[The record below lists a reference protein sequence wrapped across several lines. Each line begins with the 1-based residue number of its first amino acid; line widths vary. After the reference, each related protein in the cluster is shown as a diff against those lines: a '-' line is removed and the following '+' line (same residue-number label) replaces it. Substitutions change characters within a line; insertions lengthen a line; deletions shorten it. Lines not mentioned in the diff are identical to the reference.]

1 MAPFKIGFAAVASI
15 YEAGVD
21 ESEGWMNS
29 AVKNLQNKGVEVI
42 AAEPVLTDQS
52 NLRKVLDQLKTK
64 NIDLLVVMNGTW
76 AADSL
81 QFELIKGIGKPALL
95 WALPYPKTYSLAS
108 VIHFGSVLRESGIYF
123 KYVYGSPDDKQA
135 LSEVVKTAHIAQLA
149 NLWNSM
155 RIGKIGRR
163 FTWRTMGPADTT
175 YDELDMEL
183 HPGPSAIHID
193 IDELFSITSKI
204 EDEKAKDLI
213 NHMNQKGKL
222 GVVEVKEKALIE
234 AAKVYFAIKELMKKY
249 SLDAVTVECYPKY
262 GGTDN
267 IASAWLA
274 EEGIVSV
281 CEGDLGHTAL
291 SIILQK
297 LSDKPVGLLEP
308 VQILEK
314 ENALV
319 LRHEG
324 SGAPSLSEDIS
335 QTRLKPVTEERGV
348 LIFSAVKPGLCTL
361 ATVWGR
367 RERYKMTTLKTQ
379 AMKLAPDDVDR
390 FGGGLVAKLKL
401 DTNAKAFVDKIV
413 DIGADHHMMLT
424 LGDITKELTEFCKM
438 VKIEPLPMQA

>member
-1 MAPFKIGFAAVASI
+1 MTPFKIGFVAVASI

-29 AVKNLQNKGVEVI
+29 AVRNLQTKGVEVV
-42 AAEPVLTDQS
+42 AAKPVLTDKS
-52 NLRKVLDQLKTK
+52 NLKKVLDQLRTK
-64 NIDLLVVMNGTW
+64 NVDLLVVMNGTW

-81 QFELIKGIGKPALL
+81 QFELIKAIGKPAIL

-123 KYVYGSPDDKQA
+123 KYVYGSSDDKQC
-135 LSEVVKTAHIAQLA
+135 LSEVVKTAQIAQLA
-149 NLWNSM
+149 NLWRNM
-155 RIGKIGRR
+155 RIGRIGRR

-175 YDELDMEL
+175 YDELDLEL
-183 HPGPSAIHID
+183 HSGPSAIHID
-193 IDELFSITSKI
+193 IDELFSITAKV
-204 EDEKAKDLI
+204 DDGKAKDLI
-213 NHMNQKGKL
+213 NHMKREGKL
-222 GVVEVKEKALIE
+222 GIVEVKEKALVE
-234 AAKVYFAIKELMKKY
+234 AAKVYFAVKELMKKY
-249 SLDAVTVECYPKY
+249 SLDAVTIECYPKY

-267 IASAWLA
+267 VASAWLA

-291 SIILQK
+291 SLILQG

-308 VQILEK
+308 VQIIEK

-319 LRHEG
+319 LKHEG
-324 SGAPSLSEDIS
+324 SGAPSLCEDVS
-335 QTRLKPVTEERGV
+335 QTRLKPVTEEKGV
-348 LIFSAVKPGLCTL
+348 LIFSAVKPGPCTL

-367 RERYKMTTLKTQ
+367 HEQYKMAILKTQ

-390 FGGGLVAKLKL
+390 FGGGLVAKLKMG
-401 DTNAKAFVDKIV
+401 TNAKAFVDKIV

-424 LGDITKELTEFCKM
+424 PGDVTKELTEFCKM
-438 VKIEPLPMQA
+438 VKIEPISMQA